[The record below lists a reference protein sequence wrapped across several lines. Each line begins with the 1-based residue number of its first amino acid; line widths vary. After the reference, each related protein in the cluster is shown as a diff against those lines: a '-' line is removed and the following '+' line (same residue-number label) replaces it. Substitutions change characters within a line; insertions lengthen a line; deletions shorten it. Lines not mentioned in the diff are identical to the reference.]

1 MTRALLCLLLC
12 LSMWPAYAAG
22 QAAGLTVYSSR
33 IEDLIQPIFERYTRE
48 TGTPIRFITD
58 KEGPLLQ
65 RLQAE
70 GASTPADLLL
80 TVDAG
85 NLWQASHLKL
95 LQPVDSAALTA
106 NIPAHLRDPG
116 NTWFGLSIRARTIVY
131 HTGRVKPAQLS
142 TYEALATPAWKNRL
156 CLRTSKKVYNQSL
169 VAMMLAELG
178 EPRTEQIVRG
188 WVDNLAAAPFASD
201 NEVMDAIVAGR
212 CDVGLVNTY
221 YYGRLVREKPE
232 LPLKL
237 FWPNQSGAKGQLG
250 GVHVNVSGA
259 GVTTHAKNRDA
270 AVKFLEWLS
279 MREAQALFAGMNLE
293 FPANPK
299 VQPDAI
305 TANWGSF
312 KHDDINLAEAGKRQA
327 DAVRLMD
334 RAGYR

>member
-1 MTRALLCLLLC
+1 MRRLLPALL
-12 LSMWPAYAAG
+12 LSLSAFSAHAAD
-22 QAAGLTVYSSR
+22 ALTVYSAR
-33 IEDLIQPIFERYTRE
+33 IEDLIKPIFDRYTAE

-70 GASTPADLLL
+70 GSASPADLLL

-85 NLWQASHLKL
+85 NLWQAAHLKL
-95 LQPVDSAALTA
+95 LQPVDSKILKA
-106 NIPAHLRDPG
+106 NIPEHLRDPD
-116 NTWFGLSIRARTIVY
+116 NLWFGLSIRARTVVY

-142 TYEALATPAWKNRL
+142 TYEALSTPAWKKKL

-178 EPRTEQIVRG
+178 EPRTEQIVKG
-188 WVDNLAAAPFASD
+188 WVANLAAAPFASD

-221 YYGRLVREKPE
+221 YYGRMVRDKPE

-237 FWPNQSGAKGQLG
+237 FWPNQSKAKGQLA
-250 GVHVNVSGA
+250 GVHVNISGA
-259 GVTTHAKNRDA
+259 GVTTHAKNRA
-270 AVKFLEWLS
+270 GAVKFLEWLS
-279 MREAQALFAGMNLE
+279 AREAQALFAGMNLE
-293 FPANPK
+293 FPANAS

-312 KHDDINLAEAGKRQA
+312 KQDGINLAEAGKRQA
-327 DAVRLMD
+327 AAVKLMD
-334 RAGYR
+334 RAGYK

>member
-1 MTRALLCLLLC
+1 MRRLLLP
-12 LSMWPAYAAG
+12 LLLALVATPALPAD
-22 QAAGLTVYSSR
+22 LTVYSAR
-33 IEDLIQPIFERYTRE
+33 IEDLIQPIFKRYTDE
-48 TGTPIRFITD
+48 TGVQVRFITD

-85 NLWQASHLKL
+85 NLWQAAHLKV
-95 LQPVDSAALTA
+95 LQPVDSAVLKA
-106 NIPAHLRDPG
+106 NIPAHLRDPD
-116 NTWFGLSIRARTIVY
+116 NQWFGLSIRARTIVY
-131 HTGRVKPAQLS
+131 HTGRVKPSQLS
-142 TYEALATPAWKNRL
+142 SYEALSTPAWKNKL

-169 VAMMLAELG
+169 VAMMLVELG
-178 EPRTEQIVRG
+178 AKRAEEIVRG
-188 WVDNLAAAPFASD
+188 WVGNLAAQPFASD

-221 YYGRLVREKPE
+221 YYGRMVREKPE

-237 FWPNQSGAKGQLG
+237 FWPNQSKAKGQLA
-250 GVHVNVSGA
+250 GVHVNISGA
-259 GVTTHAKNRDA
+259 GVTTHAKNRDG

-279 MREAQALFAGMNLE
+279 AREAQALFAGMNLE
-293 FPANPK
+293 FPANAS

-305 TANWGSF
+305 TANWGPF
-312 KHDDINLAEAGKRQA
+312 RQDDINLAEAGKHQA
-327 DAVRLMD
+327 EAVKLMD